1 MKKDTF
7 KTSIF
12 ILLIGGFL
20 TKIFGF
26 IIRIYSTRILGT
38 EGISYLTIVTP
49 TYSLFITLATFSLPI
64 SISKLISEGKT
75 RGKHIIFSTA
85 FFLLFFHLAL
95 ILLVLFSSSFIAV
108 NLLKQPKVTPL
119 IVAMAATLPFI
130 SLSSILKGYFLGKM
144 KVSPNVI
151 SNIFEQLF
159 RILFILIALPV
170 IVHQNVFLGV
180 IAYILLNAITE
191 IISVCTFIFFLPRH
205 AKIHKEVLKPQ
216 KNIIFSILNT
226 SIPSVSSRLV
236 GNIGFFLEPI
246 ILTNFLLYCGYSN
259 TYILEEYAAYN
270 AYAITLLTMPS
281 FFVGAICQ
289 VLVPEVSKFKATQ
302 NEAMLKRRIRQ
313 ALSYSFIIGLVSSAI
328 IFVFRDPLLA
338 VLYKTN
344 LGSDYIFILAPFF
357 VLFYLEAPL
366 SSILEASGN
375 AKQSFKITFLGV
387 ILKLITLSILSLC
400 KIGLYSL
407 VFSEIINII
416 FVVIYSIKSVKK
428 GLKHPL

>member
-75 RGKHIIFSTA
+75 RGKHIIFSA
-85 FFLLFFHLAL
+85 PFFLLFFHLAL

-170 IVHQNVFLGV
+170 IVHQNVLLGV

-205 AKIHKEVLKPQ
+205 AKIHKEDLKPQ

-259 TYILEEYAAYN
+259 TYILEEYAAYY

-416 FVVIYSIKSVKK
+416 FVVFYSIKSVKK
-428 GLKHPL
+428 GLKQPL

>member
-1 MKKDTF
+1 MWKNNCF
-7 KTSIF
+7 V
-12 ILLIGGFL
+12 
-20 TKIFGF
+20 
-26 IIRIYSTRILGT
+26 
-38 EGISYLTIVTP
+38 SYLHAERRTEAFFFGILILEGAV
-49 TYSLFITLATFSLPI
+49 YSLYGLPWGPAVYTM
-64 SISKLISEGKT
+64 LL
-75 RGKHIIFSTA
+75 STA

-119 IVAMAATLPFI
+119 IVAMTATLPFI

-170 IVHQNVFLGV
+170 IVHQNVLLGV

-205 AKIHKEVLKPQ
+205 AKIHKEDLKPQ

-387 ILKLITLSILSLC
+387 ILKLITLRILSLC
-400 KIGLYSL
+400 KICPVYR
-407 VFSEIINII
+407 ICN
-416 FVVIYSIKSVKK
+416 
-428 GLKHPL
+428 

>member
-38 EGISYLTIVTP
+38 EGISYLTLVTP

-75 RGKHIIFSTA
+75 RGKHIIFSAA

-108 NLLKQPKVTPL
+108 NLLKHPKVTPL

-170 IVHQNVFLGV
+170 IVHQNVLLGV

-205 AKIHKEVLKPQ
+205 AKIHKEDLKPQ

-416 FVVIYSIKSVKK
+416 FVVFYSIKSVKK
-428 GLKHPL
+428 GLKQPL